1 MILNTLEWSR
11 NQLNCIVIYFTTD
24 LKISLIL
31 SITQNIIR
39 SYPHRLSISLNVWT
53 ILSRCQKIKCFSHKK
68 NTKNNRKYHDVKLS
82 DHHKIIFQFI
92 GIVAFSFYFI
102 RLFGSFRAQEI
113 PMCVQVRHG
122 KHLLY
127 HCIAANGINL
137 LIQGKHSGG

>member
-1 MILNTLEWSR
+1 MKAKPTELHCNLFHYWFEDFVDFEHYTEHNSIILTSTFDFTQRLD
-11 NQLNCIVIYFTTD
+11 YFVSMP
-24 LKISLIL
+24 KNKVFL
-31 SITQNIIR
+31 SQ
-39 SYPHRLSISLNVWT
+39 
-53 ILSRCQKIKCFSHKK
+53 K